1 MNFISDIFK
10 KKTTSAL
17 GIDIG
22 SSSIKVVQLQKKGNK
37 AVLETYGE
45 LSLGPYGGV
54 SVGQS
59 TNLTTDKIAQ
69 AVNDLLNEKE
79 LASMVPIEA
88 RKYIPVPISDVTID
102 WSIIP
107 KSEVLE
113 SVSQE
118 KNKGKIKTLDILLV
132 AIHNNIINQ
141 YKEIVSKTQLDAKF
155 FEIEIFS
162 SMRAILEGVQWPV
175 MIFDMGASTTKLYT
189 VDRGVIEHSHTINK
203 GSQDI
208 TLNIARILNIPV
220 EEAEVLKRSVGMGK
234 TADGVDLSETVS
246 VVADSIFTEAN
257 RFLFDFQKKKNQ
269 NMKSIFLT
277 GGGSAL
283 RGFRDLAAKN
293 FQLSFIPK
301 NPVTERVFQKK
312 KTGMVGLLVV
322 SLFVISIIVSIGLFI
337 YSGIV
342 KSDIQSLGSQ
352 IVEAEK
358 NADKESINQMSQ
370 FSDKLSAV
378 KIIVNKH
385 RVISNFLNAF
395 ASSTVSTVQFTSLNY
410 GNLTGRGLAVNLKG
424 KATGYSS
431 IALQED
437 VFSHNKNFKS
447 MTFSNLT
454 LAEGGMV
461 SFDLEILVDPQIAT
475 YSP

>member
-69 AVNDLLNEKE
+69 AVNDLLNEKEVAITTKVCGLAIPFKASLLLTMEMPDIGQKE

-293 FQLSFIPK
+293 FK
-301 NPVTERVFQKK
+301 VE
-312 KTGMVGLLVV
+312 
-322 SLFVISIIVSIGLFI
+322 VISGNPFE
-337 YSGIV
+337 
-342 KSDIQSLGSQ
+342 K
-352 IVEAEK
+352 VETPAFLENILK
-358 NADKESINQMSQ
+358 VTGPE
-370 FSDKLSAV
+370 FTVAV
-378 KIIVNKH
+378 GVAL
-385 RVISNFLNAF
+385 RC
-395 ASSTVSTVQFTSLNY
+395 
-410 GNLTGRGLAVNLKG
+410 
-424 KATGYSS
+424 
-431 IALQED
+431 LQE
-437 VFSHNKNFKS
+437 
-447 MTFSNLT
+447 
-454 LAEGGMV
+454 
-461 SFDLEILVDPQIAT
+461 I
-475 YSP
+475 